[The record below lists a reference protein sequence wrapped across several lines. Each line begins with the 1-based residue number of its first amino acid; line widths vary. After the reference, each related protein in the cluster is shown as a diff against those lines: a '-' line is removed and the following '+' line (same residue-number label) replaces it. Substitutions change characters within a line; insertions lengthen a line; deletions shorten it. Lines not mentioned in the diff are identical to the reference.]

1 MTNLLTEAFKKA
13 QNLPENIQDE
23 LAKQLIEDIENEFQ
37 WQQTLSRPQNSIL
50 DELVRQ
56 ALNESS
62 EGKTKVMGFD
72 ELLSQN

>member
-13 QNLPENIQDE
+13 QNLPEDIQDE

-37 WQQTLSRPQNSIL
+37 WQQTLSQPQNSIL
-50 DELVRQ
+50 DELARK

-62 EGKTKVMGFD
+62 EEKTKVMGFD
-72 ELLSQN
+72 EL

>member
-13 QNLPENIQDE
+13 QNLPEDIQDE

-37 WQQTLSRPQNSIL
+37 WQQILSQPQNSIL
-50 DELVRQ
+50 DELARK

-62 EGKTKVMGFD
+62 EEKTKVMGFD
-72 ELLSQN
+72 EL

>member
-13 QNLPENIQDE
+13 QNLPEDIQDE

-50 DELVRQ
+50 DELARQ

-72 ELLSQN
+72 EL